1 MHLLCRSS
9 EQRASAGPSRTRLT
23 KPFLPLQNKYAEGL
37 DHALPGSQQR
47 ATLYANRAACFMEM
61 RHWQN
66 AARDCT
72 EAINIDGG
80 YLKAWHRRCKA
91 YEALGDHERALKDAT
106 KVREPPCWVPA
117 SACAAACLHTCLAR
131 ASCVCS
137 VHAGAAW
144 VPAEQWHAHTGQHC
158 TTQVSEL
165 GMLAD
170 CGGLC

>member
-1 MHLLCRSS
+1 M
-9 EQRASAGPSRTRLT
+9 EPV
-23 KPFLPLQNKYAEGL
+23 FPLQNKYAEGL

-91 YEALGDHERALKDAT
+91 YEALGDHERALKDAMKVWRTT
-106 KVREPPCWVPA
+106 KLGVLA
-117 SACAAACLHTCLAR
+117 DCAAAVQGLLTCQTALPGR
-131 ASCVCS
+131 ITQLLT
-137 VHAGAAW
+137 
-144 VPAEQWHAHTGQHC
+144 AEHMFC
-158 TTQVSEL
+158 FP
-165 GMLAD
+165 
-170 CGGLC
+170 

>member
-1 MHLLCRSS
+1 MHLLCRST
-9 EQRASAGPSRTRLT
+9 EQRASAGPSSTRLT

-37 DHALPGSQQR
+37 DHALAGSQQR

-91 YEALGDHERALKDAT
+91 YEALGDHERALKDAI
-106 KVREPPCWVPA
+106 KVREPPCWIPA
-117 SACAAACLHTCLAR
+117 SGLCSSISAPLLGACKLH
-131 ASCVCS
+131 CS
-137 VHAGAAW
+137 VHAGAAC
-144 VPAEQWHAHTGQHC
+144 VPWRAHTGQHC

>member
-1 MHLLCRSS
+1 MHWLCRTS
-9 EQRASAGPSRTRLT
+9 EKRASACPDGSRLT
-23 KPFLPLQNKYAEGL
+23 KPASPLQNKYAEGL

-91 YEALGDHERALKDAT
+91 YEALGDHERALKDAL
-106 KVREPPCWVPA
+106 KVCEGAAMLGILADCVGLCCCPA
-117 SACAAACLHTCLAR
+117 GCAAA
-131 ASCVCS
+131 V
-137 VHAGAAW
+137 
-144 VPAEQWHAHTGQHC
+144 Q
-158 TTQVSEL
+158 
-165 GMLAD
+165 
-170 CGGLC
+170 